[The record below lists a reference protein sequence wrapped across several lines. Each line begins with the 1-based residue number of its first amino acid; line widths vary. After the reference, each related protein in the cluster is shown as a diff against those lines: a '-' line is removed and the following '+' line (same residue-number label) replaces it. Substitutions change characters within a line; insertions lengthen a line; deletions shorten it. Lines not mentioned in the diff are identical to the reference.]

1 MGVRTKESD
10 ESGGE
15 RTREIRTTHP
25 LPADLSCSFVF
36 DPDPGRRRVL
46 RPRGWQQIDSGR
58 VPRLLRGPCGF
69 KPDTPNKD
77 TGQRRRGRRA
87 IGDERGIGFVI
98 CNGICNGNGIGF
110 VIGLAAGFV
119 IGLAAGFVI
128 GLVIRDEHL
137 YDASKERWAS
147 GGGAWAAAPRG
158 STGD

>member
-69 KPDTPNKD
+69 KPDTPNKA

-87 IGDERGIGFVI
+87 IGDERA
-98 CNGICNGNGIGF
+98 IGF
-110 VIGLAAGFV
+110 VIGLAAGFGFGFV

-137 YDASKERWAS
+137 YDASKEKWAS

>member
-10 ESGGE
+10 ESGEE

-25 LPADLSCSFVF
+25 LLADLSCSFVF

-69 KPDTPNKD
+69 KPDTPNKA

-87 IGDERGIGFVI
+87 IGDERAI
-98 CNGICNGNGIGF
+98 
-110 VIGLAAGFV
+110 GFV

-137 YDASKERWAS
+137 YDASKEKWAS